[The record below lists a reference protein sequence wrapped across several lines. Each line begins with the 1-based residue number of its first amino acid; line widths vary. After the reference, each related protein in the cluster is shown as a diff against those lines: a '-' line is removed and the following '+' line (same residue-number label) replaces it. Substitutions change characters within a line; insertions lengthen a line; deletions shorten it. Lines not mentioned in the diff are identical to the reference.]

1 MAAQDPFLGGT
12 QAEQGLS
19 GGEVED
25 VGFEFY
31 AKHFQLLKSILE
43 HQGLHLGID
52 ACPLK
57 SLPQPG
63 PSDFDPLIPGKVIAK
78 PGGTENL
85 LSCFVNHHQLKSIT
99 RKMSGSPSFQS
110 G

>member
-1 MAAQDPFLGGT
+1 
-12 QAEQGLS
+12 
-19 GGEVED
+19 
-25 VGFEFY
+25 
-31 AKHFQLLKSILE
+31 LE
-43 HQGLHLGID
+43 HQGLHLAIN
-52 ACPLK
+52 ARPLK

>member
-1 MAAQDPFLGGT
+1 MAGGK
-12 QAEQGLS
+12 
-19 GGEVED
+19 VED

-31 AKHFQLLKSILE
+31 AKHFQLPKGMLE

-52 ACPLK
+52 ACTLK

-63 PSDFDPLIPGKVIAK
+63 PADFDPLIAWKVVAK
-78 PGGTENL
+78 AGRTEQ
-85 LSCFVNHHQLKSIT
+85 LSVQFVDHHQLKSIS
-99 RKMSGSPSFQS
+99 RKMSGSPIFQS